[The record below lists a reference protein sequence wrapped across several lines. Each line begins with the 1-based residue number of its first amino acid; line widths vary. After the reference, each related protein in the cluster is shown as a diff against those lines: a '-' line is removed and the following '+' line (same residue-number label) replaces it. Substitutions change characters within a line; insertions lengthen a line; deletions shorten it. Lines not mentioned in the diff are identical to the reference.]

1 MSKHDDTIRAI
12 ARGFRKDFTSRY
24 LYEVFSGIGSPL
36 ALRAKSMLLRS
47 DWKGLMDLS
56 VDPRDYSNYVLFPR
70 DYLVCELPSKVPPGL
85 TGVTSEELAAKALD
99 KFRESEITCM
109 HTNRR
114 LPLVDSTMFRNLYGH
129 DVREVFCLARDK
141 IHQLLGD
148 LNLREVS
155 TGFGFGPGATTRLNR
170 SKADLYYKMGPE
182 PHTTYHNLALAEAA
196 VGLSSNGDSDN
207 LWASLLSEAVLT
219 GTGQAAMKVV
229 PGSKVTTVP
238 KNSKT
243 DRTIAVEP
251 CLNMFVQKGIGS
263 AIRRRLKQ
271 VGINLDDQSINQNLA
286 RDGSVDG
293 SLATIDLSS
302 ASDSVSRRIVEILLP
317 DDWFRFMEMCRSH
330 DAVLPSGEVVP
341 FHKFSSMGN
350 GFTFELETLI
360 FWALSKSAVQYQRLR
375 DHRVGV
381 YGDDIIV
388 PTAAVQLVTNVLTV
402 AGFTLN
408 SKKTF
413 VDGPFRES
421 CGKHYFLGHDVTPF
435 YLRKEM
441 THAQPLFLAVNN
453 YRRWLSRVHGF
464 SCPVVDWRLY
474 KRLFALVPRSLRRF
488 RGPDG
493 YGDSFLIGNFEEV
506 LPQRAVHGLEGW
518 QVKILRLVDS
528 FPTRKTER
536 VEGPQLLVKS
546 FYRLQKSML
555 EEGVASDVLISRRK
569 APFYKISRMLVVRFP
584 LLTIMEY

>member
-24 LYEVFSGIGSPL
+24 LYTVFSGINSPL
-36 ALRAKSMLLRS
+36 ATRAKSMLLRS
-47 DWKGLMDLS
+47 DWRGLMSLS
-56 VDPRDYSNYVLFPR
+56 VDPRDYTNYVHFAR
-70 DYLVCELPSKVPPGL
+70 DYLICELPSKVPPSV
-85 TGVTSEELAAKALD
+85 TGVKPEELATRALE
-99 KFRESEITCM
+99 KFQDSEVTCM

-129 DVREVFCLARDK
+129 DVREVFCLSRDK

-170 SKADLYYKMGPE
+170 SKADLYHKMGPE
-182 PHTTYHNLALAEAA
+182 PHTTLHNLALAKAA
-196 VGLSSNGDSDN
+196 VGITDSGDFDN
-207 LWASLLSEAVLT
+207 LWASQLNDAALT
-219 GTGQAAMKVV
+219 GAGLQPLKVV
-229 PGSKVTTVP
+229 SGSKVTTVP

-251 CLNMFVQKGIGS
+251 CLNMFVQKGVGA
-263 AIRRRLKQ
+263 AIRRRLKR
-271 VGINLDDQSINQNLA
+271 VNIDLDDQSINQNLA

-317 DDWFRFMEMCRSH
+317 EDWFRFMEMCRSH

-350 GFTFELETLI
+350 GFTFELESLI
-360 FWALSKSAVQYQRLR
+360 FWALCSSVVQYQRLR
-375 DHRVGV
+375 DRRVGV
-381 YGDDIIV
+381 YGDDLIV
-388 PTAAVQLVTNVLTV
+388 PTAAVQLLTNCLSV

-408 SKKTF
+408 SKKSF

-421 CGKHYFLGHDVTPF
+421 CGKHFFLGHDVTPF
-435 YLRKEM
+435 YLRKEV

-453 YRRWLSRVHGF
+453 YRRWLSRVYGV

-474 KRLFALVPRSLRRF
+474 RRLFALVPRCLRRF

-506 LPQRAVHGLEGW
+506 LPLRAVHGLEGW

-528 FPTRKTER
+528 FPARNSER
-536 VEGPQLLVKS
+536 VEGPQLMIKS
-546 FYRLQKSML
+546 FYRLHKSML

-584 LLTIMEY
+584 SLTIME